1 MAAVYDLTRED
12 LVLRTY
18 LMDFDVAPKMVAF
31 LDDKLYADA
40 TNKVII
46 GIIRKFI
53 RKYNRRPQAQELIVG
68 LGNSGLSEEARQK
81 LLLVCNTEVPYM
93 KQDYVITLLENFY
106 QERATENAL
115 RDAANALF
123 NNDTETIRNLLPV
136 LKDKLNF
143 SLHMGLGLDLVD
155 DIEEAQRRLKD
166 MSHPIR
172 SAIGPI
178 NQYTAQVKTDPNS
191 GGYPRKTMTLY
202 VGQPNVGKSLVMGS
216 EACNVIRYG
225 YDVLYISLELSEE
238 YVWRR
243 LAANLTGV
251 PQYEVADLSVEE
263 CRKLIENTKIPGVE
277 RLGRLKVIRMK
288 TTTTPA
294 EIEARVDQFYSLY
307 KKNPDVLVVD
317 YIGIMK
323 PNRSGRTLE
332 SMYLDGQEKAEQIR
346 EMCIDRNMVGIS
358 AVQFNRTG
366 YSRLD
371 AGLESVSGSSG
382 FAETAD
388 IMITITRDD
397 LLKKQN
403 MYANFVKKNRF
414 GENEVMFYT
423 KYDYNTMRWYDAT
436 QDDIAAYMDELT
448 KAQMAAEASGGMNQ
462 GVRVGMGGNQ
472 RGGGAPRGQKLNE
485 KQQVAVAAMQDICTH
500 LM

>member
-12 LVLRTY
+12 LVIRTY

-31 LDDKLYADA
+31 LDDKLYTDA
-40 TNKVII
+40 TNKIII

-53 RKYNRRPQAQELIVG
+53 RKHNRRPQAQELIVG

-294 EIEARVDQFYSLY
+294 EIEARIDQFYSIY

>member
-243 LAANLTGV
+243 LVANLTGV

-294 EIEARVDQFYSLY
+294 EIEARIDQFYSLY

-371 AGLESVSGSSG
+371 AGLESVSGSAG

-462 GVRVGMGGNQ
+462 GARVGIGGNQ
-472 RGGGAPRGQKLNE
+472 RGGGAPRGQKLTE

>member
-12 LVLRTY
+12 LVIRTF
-18 LMDFDVAPKMVAF
+18 LTDLTIAPKMIDF
-31 LDDKLYADA
+31 LDDRLYADEA
-40 TNKVII
+40 NKNVVS
-46 GIIRKFI
+46 IIRKFI
-53 RKYNRRPQAQELIVG
+53 RKHNRRPSAQELVVG
-68 LGNSGLSEEARQK
+68 LGNTGFGEQARQK
-81 LLLVCNTEVPYM
+81 IMAVCNADIPFM
-93 KQDYVITLLENFY
+93 KQDYVISLLENFY
-106 QERATENAL
+106 HERAAENVL
-115 RDAANALF
+115 RQAATAIYENNTDAVR
-123 NNDTETIRNLLPV
+123 DLLPV

-143 SLHMGLGLDLVD
+143 SLHVGLGLDLVE
-155 DIEEAQRRLKD
+155 DIEEAQRRLKE

-172 SAIGPI
+172 SAIGKI
-178 NQYTAQVKTDPNS
+178 NYYTAQVKTDPDS

-216 EACNVIRYG
+216 DACNFIRYG

-243 LAANLTGV
+243 LAANLTGIA
-251 PQYEVADLSVEE
+251 QYEVSDLSVEE
-263 CRKLIENTKIPGVE
+263 CRRLIEQTKIEGVE
-277 RLGRLKVIRMK
+277 RLGHLKVIRMK
-288 TTTTPA
+288 TTTTPS
-294 EIEARVDQFYSLY
+294 EIEARIDQFYSIY

-323 PNRSGRTLE
+323 PNRTHRTME

-346 EMCIDRNMVGIS
+346 EMCIERNMVGIS

-371 AGLESVSGSSG
+371 AGLESVSGSAG

-397 LLKKQN
+397 ILKGLN
-403 MYANFVKKNRF
+403 MYANFIKKNRF

-423 KYDYNTMRWYDAT
+423 KYDFNTMRWYDAS
-436 QDDIAAYMDELT
+436 QEDVNEVLDAMA
-448 KAQMAAEASGGMNQ
+448 KAQIAAEAAGGLMQ
-462 GVRVGMGGNQ
+462 GGNSG
-472 RGGGAPRGQKLNE
+472 RSPGGGKLTRQKLDA
-485 KQQVAVAAMQDICTH
+485 KQIAAQAGLSDISMQF
-500 LM
+500 

>member
-1 MAAVYDLTRED
+1 MI
-12 LVLRTY
+12 
-18 LMDFDVAPKMVAF
+18 AF
-31 LDDKLYADA
+31 LDDKLYSDE
-40 TNKVII
+40 TNQAIVS
-46 GIIRKFI
+46 IIRKFI

-68 LGNSGLSEEARQK
+68 LANSGVSENARQK
-81 LLLVCNTEVPYM
+81 LMTICNTDVPFM
-93 KQDYVITLLENFY
+93 KPDYVVTLLEKFY
-106 QERATENAL
+106 QEKATEHIL
-115 RDAANALF
+115 RDAAKALY
-123 NNDTETIRNLLPV
+123 NNDTDEIRNLLPI

-143 SLHMGLGLDLVD
+143 SLHIGLGLDLVE
-155 DIEEAQRRLKD
+155 DIEEAQRRLKE

-172 SAIGPI
+172 SAIGAI
-178 NQYTAQVKTDPNS
+178 NQYTAQIKTDINS
-191 GGYPRKTMTLY
+191 GGYPRKTMTLF

-216 EACNVIRYG
+216 DACNFIRYG

-251 PQYEVADLSVEE
+251 PQYEVADLSVDE
-263 CRKLIENTKIPGVE
+263 CRELIENTKIPGVE
-277 RLGRLKVIRMK
+277 RLGHLKVIRMK

-323 PNRSGRTLE
+323 PNRTHRTME

-346 EMCIDRNMVGIS
+346 ELCIDRNMVGIS

-388 IMITITRDD
+388 IMITITRDQ
-397 LLKKQN
+397 LLKDHN

-423 KYDYNTMRWYDAT
+423 KYDFNTMRWYDAT
-436 QDDIAAYMDELT
+436 SDDIAEYNEALTNQQIADEAADAYN
-448 KAQMAAEASGGMNQ
+448 QQRPGG
-462 GVRVGMGGNQ
+462 GGGQ
-472 RGGGAPRGQKLNE
+472 RGGINRQKTNA
-485 KQQVAVAAMQDICTH
+485 KQQAAMAGMSSMASQF
-500 LM
+500 

>member
-18 LMDFDVAPKMVAF
+18 LTDLNIAPKMIAF
-31 LDDKLYADA
+31 LDDKLYSDD
-40 TNKVII
+40 TNKMLV

-53 RKYNRRPQAQELIVG
+53 RKYNRRPSAQELIVG
-68 LGNSGLSEEARQK
+68 LSNSGVSENVRQK
-81 LLLVCNTEVPYM
+81 LMTICNSDVPYM
-93 KQDYVITLLENFY
+93 KQDYIVTLLENFY
-106 QERATENAL
+106 QEKATENVL
-115 RDAANALF
+115 RDAASALY
-123 NNDTETIRNLLPV
+123 NNNTDEIRNLLPV
-136 LKDKLNF
+136 LKDKLNY
-143 SLHMGLGLDLVD
+143 SLHIGLGLDLVE
-155 DIEEAQRRLKD
+155 DIEEAQRRLKE

-172 SAIGPI
+172 SAIGAI
-178 NQYTAQVKTDPNS
+178 NQYTAQIKTDINS
-191 GGYPRKTMTLY
+191 GGYPRKTMTLF

-216 EACNVIRYG
+216 DACNFIRYG

-251 PQYEVADLSVEE
+251 PQYEVADLSVDE
-263 CRKLIENTKIPGVE
+263 CRELIENTKIPGVE
-277 RLGRLKVIRMK
+277 RLGHLKVIRMK

-294 EIEARVDQFYSLY
+294 EIEARFDQFYALY

-323 PNRSGRTLE
+323 PNRTHRTME

-346 EMCIDRNMVGIS
+346 ELCIDRNMVGIS

-388 IMITITRDD
+388 IMITITRDQ
-397 LLKKQN
+397 LLKDHN

-423 KYDYNTMRWYDAT
+423 KYDFNTMRWYDAT
-436 QDDIAAYMDELT
+436 SDDIAEYNEALTNQQIADEAADAYN
-448 KAQMAAEASGGMNQ
+448 QQRPSGG
-462 GVRVGMGGNQ
+462 GQ
-472 RGGGAPRGQKLNE
+472 RGGINRQKTNA
-485 KQQVAVAAMQDICTH
+485 KQQAAMAGMSSMASQF
-500 LM
+500 

>member
-1 MAAVYDLTRED
+1 
-12 LVLRTY
+12 
-18 LMDFDVAPKMVAF
+18 
-31 LDDKLYADA
+31 
-40 TNKVII
+40 
-46 GIIRKFI
+46 
-53 RKYNRRPQAQELIVG
+53 
-68 LGNSGLSEEARQK
+68 
-81 LLLVCNTEVPYM
+81 
-93 KQDYVITLLENFY
+93 
-106 QERATENAL
+106 
-115 RDAANALF
+115 
-123 NNDTETIRNLLPV
+123 
-136 LKDKLNF
+136 
-143 SLHMGLGLDLVD
+143 
-155 DIEEAQRRLKD
+155 
-166 MSHPIR
+166 
-172 SAIGPI
+172 
-178 NQYTAQVKTDPNS
+178 
-191 GGYPRKTMTLY
+191 
-202 VGQPNVGKSLVMGS
+202 
-216 EACNVIRYG
+216 
-225 YDVLYISLELSEE
+225 LYISLELSEE

-294 EIEARVDQFYSLY
+294 EIEARIDQFYSIY

-448 KAQMAAEASGGMNQ
+448 KAQMAAEASGGVNQ

-472 RGGGAPRGQKLNE
+472 RGGGSPRGQKLNE

>member
-12 LVLRTY
+12 LVIRTY

-31 LDDKLYADA
+31 LDDKLYTDA
-40 TNKVII
+40 TNKIII

-53 RKYNRRPQAQELIVG
+53 RKHNRRPQAQELIVG

-294 EIEARVDQFYSLY
+294 EIEARIDQFYSLY

>member
-31 LDDKLYADA
+31 LDDKLYTDA

-294 EIEARVDQFYSLY
+294 EIEARIDQFYSLY

-448 KAQMAAEASGGMNQ
+448 KAQMAAEASGGTNQ

>member
-1 MAAVYDLTRED
+1 MPAVYDLTRED
-12 LVLRTY
+12 LVIRTY
-18 LMDFDVAPKMVAF
+18 LMDLSIAPKMFSF
-31 LDDKLYADA
+31 LDDKLYSDA

-68 LGNSGLSEEARQK
+68 LGNSGFGEQARQK
-81 LLLVCNTEVPYM
+81 LMAICNADIPYM
-93 KQDYVITLLENFY
+93 KPDYVIGLLETFY
-106 QERATENAL
+106 QEKASENVL
-115 RDAANALF
+115 RDAATAIYD
-123 NNDTETIRNLLPV
+123 NNTDKVRDLLPK
-136 LKDKLNF
+136 LKDCLNF
-143 SLHMGLGLDLVD
+143 SIHMGLGLDLVE
-155 DIEEAQRRLKD
+155 DIEEAQRRLKE

-172 SAIGPI
+172 SAIGAV
-178 NQYTAQVKTDPNS
+178 NMYTAKVKTDPTS

-216 EACNVIRYG
+216 DACNFIRYG

-251 PQYEVADLSVEE
+251 SQNSVADLSVDE
-263 CRKLIENTKIPGVE
+263 CRQLIENTKIPGVE
-277 RLGRLKVIRMK
+277 RLGHLKVIRMK
-288 TTTTPA
+288 TTTTPS
-294 EIEARVDQFYSLY
+294 EIEARIDQFYSIY

-323 PNRSGRTLE
+323 PNRSQRTME

-346 EMCIDRNMVGIS
+346 EMCIERNMVGIS
-358 AVQFNRTG
+358 AVQFNRSG

-397 LLKKQN
+397 ILKKMN
-403 MYANFVKKNRF
+403 MYANFIKKNRF

-423 KYDYNTMRWYDAT
+423 KYDYDTMRWYDAT
-436 QDDIAAYMDELT
+436 EEDIHAYTEELT
-448 KAQMAAEASGGMNQ
+448 RVQIANEAVGGMQ
-462 GVRVGMGGNQ
+462 STRSVGIKPGSS
-472 RGGGAPRGQKLNE
+472 RGAKLDP
-485 KQQVAVAAMQDICTH
+485 KQQAAINATQS
-500 LM
+500 LYAQF

>member
-12 LVLRTY
+12 IVLRTY
-18 LMDFDVAPKMVAF
+18 LMDLSIAPKMISF
-31 LDDKLYADA
+31 LDDKLYSDA
-40 TNKVII
+40 TNKAIV

-68 LGNSGLSEEARQK
+68 LGNSGVSEQARQK
-81 LLLVCNTEVPYM
+81 LLAICNAEVPFM
-93 KQDYVITLLENFY
+93 KQDYVVSLLEKVY
-106 QERATENAL
+106 QEKATENVL
-115 RDAANALF
+115 RDAATALYD
-123 NNDTETIRNLLPV
+123 NDTETIRELLPV
-136 LKDKLNF
+136 LRDRLNF
-143 SLHMGLGLDLVD
+143 SLHIGLGLDLVD
-155 DIEEAQRRLKD
+155 DIEEAQRRLKE

-172 SAIGPI
+172 SAIGAI

-216 EACNVIRYG
+216 EACNFIRYG

-251 PQYEVADLSVEE
+251 AQYDVADLSVDE
-263 CRKLIENTKIPGVE
+263 CRQLIENTKIPGVE
-277 RLGRLKVIRMK
+277 KLGRLKVIRMK
-288 TTTTPA
+288 TTTTPT
-294 EIEARVDQFYSLY
+294 EIEARLDQFYSIY
-307 KKNPDVLVVD
+307 KKNPDVLIVD

-323 PNRSGRTLE
+323 PNHSRRTME

-346 EMCIDRNMVGIS
+346 ELCIDRNMVGIS
-358 AVQFNRTG
+358 AVQFNRSG

-371 AGLESVSGSSG
+371 AGLESVSGSAG

-397 LLKKQN
+397 ILKKLN
-403 MYANFVKKNRF
+403 MYANYVKKNRF

-423 KYDYNTMRWYDAT
+423 KYDFNTMRWFSPTAEDEREYHEAVANAE
-436 QDDIAAYMDELT
+436 IAAMASQNTVAFGNGGGGNRTVRQKPDA
-448 KAQMAAEASGGMNQ
+448 KAQSNLVTAGGIYAQ
-462 GVRVGMGGNQ
+462 LG
-472 RGGGAPRGQKLNE
+472 
-485 KQQVAVAAMQDICTH
+485 
-500 LM
+500 

>member
-31 LDDKLYADA
+31 LDDKLYTDA

-294 EIEARVDQFYSLY
+294 EIEARIDQFYSIY

-485 KQQVAVAAMQDICTH
+485 KQQAAVAAMQDICTH
-500 LM
+500 MM

>member
-1 MAAVYDLTRED
+1 
-12 LVLRTY
+12 
-18 LMDFDVAPKMVAF
+18 
-31 LDDKLYADA
+31 
-40 TNKVII
+40 
-46 GIIRKFI
+46 
-53 RKYNRRPQAQELIVG
+53 
-68 LGNSGLSEEARQK
+68 
-81 LLLVCNTEVPYM
+81 M
-93 KQDYVITLLENFY
+93 KQDYVVTLLEKFY
-106 QERATENAL
+106 QEKATENAL
-115 RDAANALF
+115 RDAAAALY
-123 NNDTETIRNLLPV
+123 NNDTETIRDLLPI
-136 LKDKLNF
+136 LRDKLNF

-155 DIEEAQRRLKD
+155 DIEEAQRRLKE

-216 EACNVIRYG
+216 EACNFIRYG

-251 PQYEVADLSVEE
+251 PQYEVADLSVDE
-263 CRKLIENTKIPGVE
+263 CRELIENTKIPGVE
-277 RLGRLKVIRMK
+277 RLGHLKVIRMK

-294 EIEARVDQFYSLY
+294 EIEARVDQFYSIY

-323 PNRSGRTLE
+323 PNRNHRTME

-346 EMCIDRNMVGIS
+346 ELCIDRNMVGIS

-371 AGLESVSGSSG
+371 AGLESVSGSAG

-388 IMITITRDD
+388 IMITLTRDA

-436 QDDIAAYMDELT
+436 TDDIAAYMDALT
-448 KAQMAAEASGGMNQ
+448 QAQIASEASCGMTQN
-462 GVRVGMGGNQ
+462 VRVGTNCGN
-472 RGGGAPRGQKLNE
+472 RGGGAPRGQKLND
-485 KQQVAVAAMQDICTH
+485 KQQAAVASMQSIYSH
-500 LM
+500 F

>member
-1 MAAVYDLTRED
+1 MAAVYDLTVED

-18 LMDFDVAPKMVAF
+18 LTDLNIAPKMIAF
-31 LDDKLYADA
+31 LDDKLYSDE
-40 TNKVII
+40 TNQAIVS
-46 GIIRKFI
+46 IIRKFI

-68 LGNSGLSEEARQK
+68 LANSGVSENARQK
-81 LLLVCNTEVPYM
+81 LMTICNTDVPFM
-93 KQDYVITLLENFY
+93 KPDYVVTLLEKFY
-106 QERATENAL
+106 QEKATEHIL
-115 RDAANALF
+115 RDAAKALY
-123 NNDTETIRNLLPV
+123 NNDTDEIRNLLPI

-143 SLHMGLGLDLVD
+143 SLHIGLGLDLVE
-155 DIEEAQRRLKD
+155 DIEEAQRRLKE

-172 SAIGPI
+172 SAIGAI
-178 NQYTAQVKTDPNS
+178 NQYTAQIKTDINS
-191 GGYPRKTMTLY
+191 GGYPRKTMTLF

-216 EACNVIRYG
+216 DACNFIRYG

-251 PQYEVADLSVEE
+251 PQYEVADLSVDE
-263 CRKLIENTKIPGVE
+263 CRELIENTKIPGVE
-277 RLGRLKVIRMK
+277 RLGHLKVIRMK

-323 PNRSGRTLE
+323 PNRTHRTME

-346 EMCIDRNMVGIS
+346 ELCIDRNMVGIS

-388 IMITITRDD
+388 IMITITRDQ
-397 LLKKQN
+397 LLKDHN

-436 QDDIAAYMDELT
+436 SDDIAEYNEALTNQQIADEAADAYN
-448 KAQMAAEASGGMNQ
+448 QQRPGG
-462 GVRVGMGGNQ
+462 GGGQ
-472 RGGGAPRGQKLNE
+472 RGGINRQKTNA
-485 KQQVAVAAMQDICTH
+485 KQQAAMAGMSSMASQF
-500 LM
+500 

>member
-31 LDDKLYADA
+31 LDDKLYTDA

-294 EIEARVDQFYSLY
+294 EIEARIDQFYSLY

-436 QDDIAAYMDELT
+436 QDDIAAYLDELT

>member
-31 LDDKLYADA
+31 LDDKLYTDA

-294 EIEARVDQFYSLY
+294 EIEARIDQFYSLY

-485 KQQVAVAAMQDICTH
+485 KQQAAVAAMQDICTH
-500 LM
+500 IM

>member
-18 LMDFDVAPKMVAF
+18 LMDFDIAPKMVSF
-31 LDDKLYADA
+31 LDDKLYSDA
-40 TNKVII
+40 TNKTLI

-68 LGNSGLSEEARQK
+68 LANSGLSETARQK
-81 LLLVCNTEVPYM
+81 LLAICNAEVPYM

-106 QERATENAL
+106 QEKATENAL
-115 RDAANALF
+115 RDAATALYD
-123 NNDTETIRNLLPV
+123 NDTEKIRDLLPV
-136 LKDKLNF
+136 LRDRLNF
-143 SLHMGLGLDLVD
+143 SLHMGLGLDLVE
-155 DIEEAQRRLKD
+155 DIEEAQRRLKE

-191 GGYPRKTMTLY
+191 GGYPRKTMTLF

-216 EACNVIRYG
+216 DACNFIRYG

-251 PQYEVADLSVEE
+251 PQYEVADLSVDE

-294 EIEARVDQFYSLY
+294 EIEARVDQFYSIY

-323 PNRSGRTLE
+323 PNRTHRTME

-346 EMCIDRNMVGIS
+346 ELCIDRNMVGIS
-358 AVQFNRTG
+358 AVQFNRSG

-371 AGLESVSGSSG
+371 AGLESVSGSAG

-436 QDDIAAYMDELT
+436 TDDIAAYTDALT
-448 KAQMAAEASGGMNQ
+448 QAQIAAEATNGMNQ
-462 GVRVGMGGNQ
+462 NIRVGTGGGN
-472 RGGGAPRGQKLNE
+472 RGGGAPRGQKLND
-485 KQQVAVAAMQDICTH
+485 KQQAAVASMQSIYSQF
-500 LM
+500 

>member
-277 RLGRLKVIRMK
+277 RLGRLKVIRLK

-294 EIEARVDQFYSLY
+294 EIEARIDQFYSLY